1 MFIGV
6 GLSPLLNITTS
17 LFVLVTYLLL
27 SVYVYIAAHLKNE
40 FKLTYAGLGPTE
52 FRILVVIVNTLFIFI
67 KPLSEIFTEVTLL
80 GTTMRLGIF
89 DFIGLAIGLII
100 FMMFFVSV
108 IKDARYFAK
117 IDPLKKDE

>member
-1 MFIGV
+1 
-6 GLSPLLNITTS
+6 
-17 LFVLVTYLLL
+17 VLVTYLLL
-27 SVYVYIAAHLKNE
+27 SVYVYIAAHHKNE

-52 FRILVVIVNTLFIFI
+52 FRIIVVIVNTLFIFI

-80 GTTMRLGIF
+80 RTTMRLGIF

-100 FMMFFVSV
+100 FLMFFVSV

>member
-1 MFIGV
+1 M
-6 GLSPLLNITTS
+6 
-17 LFVLVTYLLL
+17 
-27 SVYVYIAAHLKNE
+27 
-40 FKLTYAGLGPTE
+40 
-52 FRILVVIVNTLFIFI
+52 
-67 KPLSEIFTEVTLL
+67 L